1 MESIAFNK
9 ALKGMIK
16 DLIGT
21 YPDCSQFKVC
31 LVIYKMVKT
40 INKKLPGKYYKS
52 LFVDNYRQHI
62 LARDDSFLS
71 LDILTNSDLPLNIKI
86 LVKQLDGV
94 YDIWRN
100 MDDANRAAVWDHLN
114 LLVQL
119 VDMMDLNRV
128 GQ

>member
-1 MESIAFNK
+1 
-9 ALKGMIK
+9 
-16 DLIGT
+16 
-21 YPDCSQFKVC
+21 
-31 LVIYKMVKT
+31 
-40 INKKLPGKYYKS
+40 
-52 LFVDNYRQHI
+52 

-71 LDILTNSDLPLNIKI
+71 MDILTNSDIPLNIKI

-100 MDDANRAAVWDHLN
+100 MDDANRAVVWDHLN

-128 GQ
+128 GCETKLSHCQPELASRVGAAKQVSQPTGFFLFL